1 MSAKAKFD
9 SKDFNSEAF
18 GVYSGLVAPDLTKNE
33 LISSAAF
40 APSQEVRDAFSATSG
55 TFFASIPMH
64 GVLAGDPD
72 NYDGATDITTD
83 TLSTMSQDVT
93 VFGRMHGWTER
104 DFAFDITSGVD
115 FISQVAQQVVKYWS
129 KKKQATVISI
139 LKGIFSMAS
148 GKGLEFV
155 NSHTLDISEATGT
168 VDGFAANKVNVSSLN
183 TIAQKACGD
192 NMKNVTLC
200 IMHSAVSAHLESLK
214 LLTFLKYTDAQG
226 IEKPLPIGYWN
237 GRLVLVDDGM
247 PAEYVAAHGTVAAV
261 AAHTAVD
268 FTANLSVGDTISING
283 VTFTAIVNGGSPTA
297 TQFALGATLAATL
310 DVISALTVTG
320 VALTDD
326 NTDTLTITAS
336 TAGAAGNIIPVNV
349 VSAAVAT
356 GEIDT
361 TLLGGADAQA
371 STDGYYKYTTF
382 VLGNG
387 AFIYEEL
394 GAKVPYE
401 MSRDP
406 KTNGGQDTLYTRTR
420 TCISPRGI
428 NVAKPTTNS
437 PTNAFFED
445 GTHWSIVKSGD
456 ATPQYYDPKGI
467 LIARI
472 ISR

>member
-1 MSAKAKFD
+1 MSAKATFS

-18 GVYSGLVAPDLTKNE
+18 GIYSGLVAPDLTKNE
-33 LISSAAF
+33 LIASAAF
-40 APSQEVRDAFSATSG
+40 TPSQEVRNIFSNTSG
-55 TFFASIPMH
+55 TFFASIPLH
-64 GVLAGDPD
+64 GVLDGEPD
-72 NYDGATDITTD
+72 NYDGETDFSAGKTT
-83 TLSTMSQDVT
+83 TMTQDVS
-93 VFGRMHGWTER
+93 VFGRMKSWTEN
-104 DFAFDITSGVD
+104 DFSYDLTSGVD
-115 FISQVAQQVVKYWS
+115 FISQAAQQQVKYWT
-129 KKKQATVISI
+129 KQKQKTAVSI

-168 VDGFAANKVNVSSLN
+168 VDGFAANKVSVSSLN
-183 TIAQKACGD
+183 TAAQKACGD
-192 NMKNVTLC
+192 NMKNITLC
-200 IMHSAVSAHLESLK
+200 VMRSEVSSHLESLK

-226 IEKPLPIGYWN
+226 IETPLPIGYWN
-237 GRLVLVDDGM
+237 GRLVLVDDNM
-247 PAEYVAAHGTVAAV
+247 PREYVAAHGSVAAV

-283 VTFTAIVNGGSPTA
+283 VTFTAIANGGSPTA
-297 TQFALGATLAATL
+297 AQFALGTTLAATL

-336 TAGAAGNIIPVNV
+336 TAGEAGNIIPVNV